1 MLARAGPGMLPELLQ
16 VPHEDGAAGFPM
28 VGRRPIVPIGV
39 VVASLAAPEAIAAPK
54 RPGFLRAAFA
64 IHRLPIEAR
73 FPAEA

>member
-1 MLARAGPGMLPELLQ
+1 
-16 VPHEDGAAGFPM
+16 M

-64 IHRLPIEAR
+64 IHRWPIEAR
-73 FPAEA
+73 FPADA